1 MVLPATSAAS
11 HSSPPLGAESI
22 VLPLQAGSP
31 SQLRDA
37 VRQGLPF
44 SAFEALA
51 KQLQLT
57 QQQVTAVLGIP
68 PRTLAR
74 RKASRQLTP
83 QESDRVYR
91 VARAIDQAADCL
103 GSVDKA
109 HQWLKSPNRAL
120 AGEIPLDLLD
130 TEIGARQVEEVLLR
144 LNYGIYS

>member
-1 MVLPATSAAS
+1 VRPATSAAN

-44 SAFEALA
+44 SALEA
-51 KQLQLT
+51 LT
-57 QQQVTAVLGIP
+57 QQL
-68 PRTLAR
+68 
-74 RKASRQLTP
+74 QLTP

-120 AGEIPLDLLD
+120 AGEIPLDWLD
-130 TEIGARQVEEVLLR
+130 TEIGTRQVEDVLLR
-144 LNYGIYS
+144 LNYGITS